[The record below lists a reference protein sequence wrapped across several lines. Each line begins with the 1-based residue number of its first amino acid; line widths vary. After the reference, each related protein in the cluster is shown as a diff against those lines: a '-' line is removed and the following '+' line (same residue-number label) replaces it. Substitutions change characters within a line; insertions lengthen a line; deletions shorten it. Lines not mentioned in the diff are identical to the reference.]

1 MLWTLSLIVAF
12 LPPGSQASSNS
23 EKTMTVV
30 TKPTGSSV
38 TVTCSIP
45 QQSNYIHWYRY
56 QEGKAPQRVLYYIV
70 SSSRSLVDSGF
81 DARKYHAD
89 KSTQGSY
96 NVFLRNLEESDSGV
110 YYCAVWTGTQ
120 NVGWIKIFGKGT
132 KLIVTPP
139 DKKLDGD
146 FSPKPTIFL
155 PSIAE
160 TKLHKAG
167 TYLCLLE
174 KFFPGVIKVYWKEK
188 NGDTI
193 LKSQEGNT
201 TETKGTYMKFSWLTV
216 PQKSFDKEHRC
227 IVEHEN
233 VRGSKQEILFPAINK
248 GTVLGA
254 VDKKRKPSSLGS
266 ENRTVLG
273 TTDMKGKPDHL
284 GYAKDV
290 LRLQLTNSSVYYTYL
305 LLLLKSSV
313 YLAIVTFSLLR
324 RTAVCS
330 AEKSS

>member
-1 MLWTLSLIVAF
+1 MLWTLSLLVAF
-12 LPPGSQASSNS
+12 LPPGSQTSSNS

-38 TVTCSIP
+38 TVTCSIT
-45 QQSNYIHWYRY
+45 QQSSYIHWYRY
-56 QEGKAPQRVLYYIV
+56 QEGKAPQRLLYYVV
-70 SSSRSLVDSGF
+70 SSTRSIVDSGF
-81 DARKYHAD
+81 DTEKYQAY

-96 NVFLRNLEESDSGV
+96 NVFLRNLGRDDSGV
-110 YYCAVWTGTQ
+110 YYCAVWTMTQ
-120 NVGWIKIFGKGT
+120 NVWIKIFGKGT

-174 KFFPGVIKVYWKEK
+174 KFFPDVIKVYWKEK

-193 LKSQEGNT
+193 LESQEGNT
-201 TETKGTYMKFSWLTV
+201 MKINGTYMKFSWLTV

-233 VRGSKQEILFPAINK
+233 TRESKQEILFPAINK

-254 VDKKRKPSSLGS
+254 VEKKRKPSSLGS

-273 TTDMKGKPDHL
+273 TTDMEGKPDHL

-313 YLAIVTFSLLR
+313 YLAIVTFSLFR
-324 RTAVCS
+324 RTADCS